1 MAIDDSFIDSS
12 IITLNNTIKEMRLKT
27 DVIEQIKSSFTIIQ
41 KTKKRVPNETG
52 GYDIVQEIP
61 NNNNLDDIDV
71 GKIRT
76 IIYDDAKKKFDA
88 LKL

>member
-41 KTKKRVPNETG
+41 KTKKRVSNETG

-61 NNNNLDDIDV
+61 NNNNLADIDV
-71 GKIRT
+71 EKIRT